1 MKENNI
7 KTLNLRQMLDDIR
20 LLVEND
26 FCADMELTAWDAENG
41 KSQFTKNESIT
52 MARIIAKVYSI
63 AHCTTCEACQKKYL
77 K

>member
-1 MKENNI
+1 MKKKINT

-26 FCADMELTAWDAENG
+26 FCFDMDLKTMPNSKEYTQDEARQMAW
-41 KSQFTKNESIT
+41 
-52 MARIIAKVYSI
+52 IIGRVYSI